1 MNLLSNAK
9 EEDNLMRVK
18 SKEIAQY
25 TKSNREKEPY
35 FEIIYPGGL
44 SIWKRS
50 RMKS

>member
-1 MNLLSNAK
+1 MDLLFLIDK
-9 EEDNLMRVK
+9 HEVVW
-18 SKEIAQY
+18 Y